1 MCGYCEIHLHSFAI
15 PSTLAEMAVIP
26 TLRSHHRLP
35 GQLPSMLLGLVL
47 DSSTDRLRIGIDIGL
62 SREADKQYHGKRYK
76 NTSRALGLIL
86 ASTSRN
92 QQLQPIDISRQH
104 TFGTMS
110 DQKIPTAS
118 ELDIPSE
125 KSLQDST
132 SSSLTDLGLSGKDQ
146 GAVFGNEGALV
157 KHFEPIPEYVS
168 ITSCAFTDISNMFN
182 RKEDIDMIPRPNGQK
197 RRRKLLSER

>member
-1 MCGYCEIHLHSFAI
+1 MACAKDIRIHL
-15 PSTLAEMAVIP
+15 
-26 TLRSHHRLP
+26 
-35 GQLPSMLLGLVL
+35 
-47 DSSTDRLRIGIDIGL
+47 
-62 SREADKQYHGKRYK
+62 
-76 NTSRALGLIL
+76 RALGLIL

-104 TFGTMS
+104 TFGTMF

-132 SSSLTDLGLSGKDQ
+132 SSSLTDLVVSGKDQ

-157 KHFEPIPEYVS
+157 RHFEPIPEYVS
-168 ITSCAFTDISNMFN
+168 INILCFYRDF
-182 RKEDIDMIPRPNGQK
+182 
-197 RRRKLLSER
+197 